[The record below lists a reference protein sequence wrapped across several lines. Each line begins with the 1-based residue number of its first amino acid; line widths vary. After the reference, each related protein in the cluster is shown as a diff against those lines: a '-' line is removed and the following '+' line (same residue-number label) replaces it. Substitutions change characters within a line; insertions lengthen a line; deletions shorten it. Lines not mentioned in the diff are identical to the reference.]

1 MLLFIN
7 FRNTFVSIS
16 LDVLNIEAEEDLDI
30 NELKNFNID
39 I

>member
-30 NELKNFNID
+30 NELKNFNIN